1 MSKAQK
7 TVVATA
13 VESTLDNVSIAI
25 AIGKKLGE
33 LNSLQNKAELFKGE
47 INNFIS
53 TLHSR
58 KAVVGRYKKDGTGC
72 AIATAFIDGCVSAD
86 IAPATAQRVY
96 LGTFKDAVA
105 TGKAV
110 DDWNKNRADAKA
122 KAKGKGKGKAEL
134 SQLLLKAFN
143 HADFEEAC
151 QVIEMEY
158 LDDKGTVHALVKSW
172 LEAQGIE
179 FKAE

>member
-7 TVVATA
+7 TVVAAA

-33 LNSLQNKAELFKGE
+33 LNSLQNKAELFKGD
-47 INNFIS
+47 INNFIA

-105 TGKAV
+105 TGKPV
-110 DDWNKNRADAKA
+110 DDWNKNRADK

-134 SQLLLKAFN
+134 SQLLLKVFN
-143 HADFEEAC
+143 HAEFAEAC
-151 QVIEMEY
+151 EVIEAEY
-158 LDDKGTVHALVKSW
+158 NDTVKATFHGMVKSW